1 MSADKTAILD
11 WLAALCSGIV
21 TDVADRAEI
30 AARIKAAGALDAQ
43 AFAAESIALMRA
55 IAENASAPAD
65 FRDIGSDPGFAG
77 DTASAGLVLQA
88 LGLCLSGC
96 RIDWPSRQAARSA
109 RGQMAE
115 AGRVA
120 LAAIAEKGGLAADL
134 YAWLAQIVATCCRY
148 VSDVA
153 ANAAPLVR
161 VETGLSLPSTVL
173 AFQLYGDAARAASL
187 VAVARSATPLV
198 MPSAFEALKS

>member
-30 AARIKAAGALDAQ
+30 AARIKAASILDAST
-43 AFAAESIALMRA
+43 FAAESISIMRA
-55 IAENASAPAD
+55 ISENAAEPAD
-65 FRDIGSDPGFAG
+65 FRDIGSEPGFSGETVA
-77 DTASAGLVLQA
+77 AGLVLRA
-88 LGLCLSGC
+88 LGLCLAGC
-96 RIDWPSRQAARSA
+96 RIEWPSRQAARSA
-109 RGQMAE
+109 RGDMAE
-115 AGRVA
+115 AGRLA
-120 LAAIAEKGGLAADL
+120 LAAVADKGGVSVDL
-134 YAWLAQIVATCCRY
+134 YAWLSQMVATCCRY
-148 VSDVA
+148 VSDIA

-173 AFQLYGDAARAASL
+173 SFQLYGDAARAASL